1 MVKAIT
7 KVGCCGF
14 LVARQKYF
22 ETFSLVEIQQTF
34 YQPPQSDIV
43 ERWRQEAPADFEF
56 AIKAWQ
62 LITHEVSSPTYRR
75 LKMRLPERQMNQVG
89 SFRWSDPVRRAW
101 ETTLKIA
108 RLLHAD
114 KLVFQCPA
122 SFAPTDEN
130 KDRMRE
136 FFNRIDRSSVTCIW
150 EPRGQ
155 AGGLDGIKPDF
166 VGWQDDEISELC
178 SELELA
184 HCVDPLKDDC
194 VTGGLRYYRLHGT
207 TGYRHQY
214 TDRELHNLVHY
225 HAKGALSYFLFN
237 NVSMWQ
243 DAARFK
249 ELLK

>member
-1 MVKAIT
+1 MSEAIT

-14 LVARQKYF
+14 SVARQKYF

-34 YQPPQSDIV
+34 YQPPQYDTV

-56 AIKAWQ
+56 ALKAWQ

-75 LKMRLPERQMNQVG
+75 LKMRLPERQMSQVG

-130 KDRMRE
+130 KDRMSE
-136 FFNRIDRSSVTCIW
+136 FFNRIDRGSVTCIW
-150 EPRGQ
+150 EPRG
-155 AGGLDGIKPDF
+155 K
-166 VGWQDDEISELC
+166 WQDGEISELC
-178 SELELA
+178 SELELV

-214 TDRELHNLVHY
+214 ADRELHDLAQHC
-225 HAKGALSYFLFN
+225 AKAAPTYFLFN

-243 DAARFK
+243 DAIRFK
-249 ELLK
+249 ELL